1 MVADEGGMA
10 TTTEYMKW
18 SESFSVGHPGI
29 DAQHKKLVSLLNELC
44 AAMGSGRSSAV
55 LGTILEQLVNYTK
68 EHFLAEEAVMK
79 ECAFPGFVAHK
90 AEHDALAGKILKLQA
105 ELRAGT
111 VGISIELLDFLKEW
125 LTHHILESDKKYAPF
140 VRVHRN

>member
-1 MVADEGGMA
+1 MPA
-10 TTTEYMKW
+10 TTAEYMKW

-44 AAMGSGRSSAV
+44 VAMGSGRSSSV

-68 EHFLAEEAVMK
+68 EHFRAEEVIMK
-79 ECAFPGFVAHK
+79 EAAFPGFAAHK
-90 AEHDALAGKILKLQA
+90 LEHDALAGKILKLQS

-111 VGISIELLDFLKEW
+111 VGISIELLDFLKDW

-140 VRVHRN
+140 VKVRGN